1 MPACTSHHLLP
12 GSLLFRDSGSFI
24 IRGRLWTLPD
34 DALAAYRMRLSGSST
49 ARPAL
54 SFWRRQDP
62 VGWPLALMC
71 FGPKHRSGCAW
82 HVSTSGAKKRRNRD
96 LSRKPHH
103 TRRTSQEESR
113 LFALRQSGAGI
124 SRVEGGSFVLAR
136 CEQMFAATN
145 VCSTLAPEQPC
156 PETTPGGRL
165 GRGLEKPKSHFSQHL
180 HAPQRDGV
188 ERASSP

>member
-1 MPACTSHHLLP
+1 
-12 GSLLFRDSGSFI
+12 
-24 IRGRLWTLPD
+24 
-34 DALAAYRMRLSGSST
+34 MRLSGSST

-54 SFWRRQDP
+54 TFWRSLEP
-62 VGWPLALMC
+62 VGWPLAMMC
-71 FGPKHRSGCAW
+71 FGPKHRSGCAL
-82 HVSTSGAKKRRNRD
+82 HVGTSGAKKRRNRD
-96 LSRKPHH
+96 LCSKPHH
-103 TRRTSQEESR
+103 TLGTSQESR
-113 LFALRQSGAGI
+113 LFALRQSGAGK

-180 HAPQRDGV
+180 HTPQRDGV
-188 ERASSP
+188 ERASP